1 MKKKIVAVTLFVLSF
16 ATVCFAMG
24 APGGES
30 RPNAAGGSILGSM
43 GPALMIFLIIF
54 LLPIVKSYLAT
65 KEAVKFKALV
75 FVTTFFEWVGWII
88 CITIIGLPIGLAFV
102 LAAQSA
108 RVLIEIE
115 KNTAETRNLVKQS
128 LKTDS

>member
-1 MKKKIVAVTLFVLSF
+1 MDTASTIVLGMMVVL
-16 ATVCFAMG
+16 
-24 APGGES
+24 
-30 RPNAAGGSILGSM
+30 
-43 GPALMIFLIIF
+43 
-54 LLPIVKSYLAT
+54 LLVVFPIVKAYLAA

-115 KNTAETRNLVKQS
+115 KNTAETRSSVKQS
-128 LKTDS
+128 LK